1 MTPASATGPRCTVR
15 TQIAVAV
22 VVVGDR
28 VLVGRRSAAAVD
40 APGLHE
46 FPGGK
51 VEAGE
56 LPESAAARECL
67 EEVGLVIR
75 VRRRLDAV
83 RAESASGPIDVL
95 FFIAEPVDPADV
107 PRPPFE
113 WRRVAALK
121 AGSFPHA
128 NAGVLD
134 WLRRH
139 HGGS

>member
-1 MTPASATGPRCTVR
+1 MTLPETGLRCMPR

-22 VVVGDR
+22 VVAEGR
-28 VLVGRRSAAAVD
+28 VLVGRRSAVAID

-51 VEAGE
+51 VEPGE
-56 LPESAAARECL
+56 PPESAAVRECL
-67 EEVGLVIR
+67 EEVGLAIR
-75 VRRRLDAV
+75 VRRRLDAI
-83 RAESASGPIDVL
+83 RAESSSGPTDVL
-95 FFIAEPVDPADV
+95 FFVAEPTDAALA

-113 WRRVAALK
+113 WRRVAALE
-121 AGSFPHA
+121 AGAFPPA
-128 NAGVLD
+128 NASVIG

>member
-1 MTPASATGPRCTVR
+1 MTLPMTGPRCMAR

-22 VVVGDR
+22 VVAEGR
-28 VLVGRRSAAAVD
+28 VLVGRRSPAAID

-51 VEAGE
+51 VEPGE
-56 LPESAAARECL
+56 QPESAAARECL
-67 EEVGLVIR
+67 EEVGLAIR

-83 RAESASGPIDVL
+83 RAESSSGPIDVL
-95 FFIAEPVDPADV
+95 FFVAEPADAAEV

-113 WRRVAALK
+113 WRRVAALET
-121 AGSFPHA
+121 GSFPRA

>member
-1 MTPASATGPRCTVR
+1 MTDSSVRPRCIPKTR
-15 TQIAVAV
+15 IAVAV
-22 VVVGDR
+22 VVAGGC
-28 VLVGRRSAAAVD
+28 VLVGRRSQAAVD
-40 APGLHE
+40 APGFHE

-51 VEAGE
+51 VEPGE
-56 LPESAAARECL
+56 VPETAAIRECL

-83 RAESASGPIDVL
+83 RAESTAGPIDVL
-95 FFIAEPVDPADV
+95 FFVAEQADALGV

-113 WRRVAALK
+113 WRRVTTLES
-121 AGSFPHA
+121 GSFPPA

-134 WLRRH
+134 WLHRH